1 MMPDWCK
8 DYFDEWYGELILDT
22 IPEEITKQ
30 QANLLI
36 KSLSL
41 DSKKVIMD
49 LGCGKGRHALALA
62 REGFQLTALD
72 FSQLYVDQLKAQVEK
87 ENLSIQTKVQDM
99 RCWLEP
105 DSYHAIYM
113 MFTTFGYFS
122 DEENEKIIF
131 NIAAS
136 MKKGGKFLL
145 DIENRD
151 YIVKFFIHEKWREK
165 NDGFLLERHKFFPLT
180 SCLSTKRILVN
191 HQGENKQSNRQYRL
205 YSAHEIISIAKKAG
219 LQLVESMGDYSGI
232 PFQINSPR
240 IIFVFEN
247 KGE

>member
-1 MMPDWCK
+1 MIPDWCE

-22 IPEEITKQ
+22 IPDEITKQ
-30 QANLLI
+30 QVTLLI

-41 DSKKVIMD
+41 DPNKAIMD

-62 REGFQLTALD
+62 REGFHVTALD
-72 FSQLYVDQLKAQVEK
+72 FSQVYIDQLNTQAVREK
-87 ENLSIQTKVQDM
+87 LPVQTKIQDM
-99 RCWLEP
+99 RYWREP
-105 DSYHAIYM
+105 DKYHAVYM

-131 NIAAS
+131 NIADS
-136 MKKGGKFLL
+136 MKKGGKLLL

-180 SCLSTKRILVN
+180 SCLSTKRILVK
-191 HQGENKQSNRQYRL
+191 HQGANKQASRQYRL
-205 YSAHEIISIAKKAG
+205 YSAHEIICIAKKAG
-219 LQLVESMGDYSGI
+219 LHLVESMGDYSGN

-247 KGE
+247 KG